1 MRKPS
6 QILKSTIATNAALI
20 RERQWF
26 VDYLYTLYNSLK
38 KITQDGKD
46 SGVVDLAEMEKICK
60 EIGSVVNVYD
70 RRNAVM
76 TGVMKPPK
84 NAKELSENTDLNI
97 IASEYSKDLNETLPP
112 GMDTFI
118 QNIINDMLKMPPKDG
133 TPAKPQ
139 EPKTDNQDQTWGEWK
154 FFKMP
159 QHDTFNPPPPKQDDD
174 GMGFG
179 TYGLFDE
186 PPFDS
191 PPPPPKKKK
200 PKKDLDKDAD

>member
-26 VDYLYTLYNSLK
+26 VDYLYALYNSLK

-46 SGVVDLAEMEKICK
+46 SGIVDLLEMEKICK

-70 RRNAVM
+70 RKNAVG

-84 NAKELSENTDLNI
+84 NAKELGENADLNM
-97 IASEYSKDLNETLPP
+97 IASEYSKDLNEALPP

-133 TPAKPQ
+133 TN
-139 EPKTDNQDQTWGEWK
+139 EPNKKSDNQDPTWGEWK

-159 QHDTFNPPPPKQDDD
+159 QQDMFNPPPPKEGEEDT
-174 GMGFG
+174 GFG

-191 PPPPPKKKK
+191 PPPPKKKK
-200 PKKDLDKDAD
+200 PKKDLDKDDE